1 MTDWHDHE
9 ERRAASAR
17 VSEYHEQQL
26 RLLLD
31 RVREGFELMD
41 AGTIEAGRRGPTDWW
56 AAGEPRRRR

>member
-1 MTDWHDHE
+1 
-9 ERRAASAR
+9 

-31 RVREGFELMD
+31 RVTEGFELMD